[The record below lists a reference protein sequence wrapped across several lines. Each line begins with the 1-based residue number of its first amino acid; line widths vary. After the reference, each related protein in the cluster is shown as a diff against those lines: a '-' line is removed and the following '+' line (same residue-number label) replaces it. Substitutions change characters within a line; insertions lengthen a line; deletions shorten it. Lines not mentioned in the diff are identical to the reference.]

1 MQLPPL
7 KCNLS
12 QKFHTKGKWTTKN
25 AKNVY
30 FSSFAILKSAT
41 YKVLSRNEP
50 WIYLTSLNWKFF
62 FWSSLETVPLHLIHL
77 PLLVE
82 AWFQG
87 SAERKTSYLAISF
100 VLIFSFLTSPN
111 RMFFFLA
118 SLQIL
123 FCGISVS
130 HELWRI
136 GLGWLSKYLK
146 RSKEDCWIVRRIHKV
161 EYGMVHTLTKL
172 CLFTTNKIQNSIS

>member
-87 SAERKTSYLAISF
+87 SAERKTSYLVILF
-100 VLIFSFLTSPN
+100 VLIFSTLISPSN
-111 RMFFFLA
+111 CA
-118 SLQIL
+118 
-123 FCGISVS
+123 
-130 HELWRI
+130 
-136 GLGWLSKYLK
+136 SKYLVFYHFRLEH
-146 RSKEDCWIVRRIHKV
+146 RSSRVTSDRGISSVWQGQESRVTRFSDQFW
-161 EYGMVHTLTKL
+161 ESLY
-172 CLFTTNKIQNSIS
+172 KIWWQIYKSGHSIGQEQRLG